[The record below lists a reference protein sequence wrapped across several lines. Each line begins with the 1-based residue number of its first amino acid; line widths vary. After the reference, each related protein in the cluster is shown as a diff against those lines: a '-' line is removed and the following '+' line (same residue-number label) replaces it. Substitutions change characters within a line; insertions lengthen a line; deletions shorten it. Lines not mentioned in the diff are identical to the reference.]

1 MGRIFYTSFSV
12 FFFVLMHFTWSRK
25 GYPNAASVKACA
37 IVAYALSLFCCAMYN
52 QGTSPLKRYAIPIPC
67 WQEKA
72 EMCKMLL
79 MLLTQCF
86 VVGLVLWWNSKTF
99 NAMSS
104 ILRIYSSID
113 ASLVVSQNDIRWTSR
128 LPLHIPTP
136 FSFWRPWV
144 IAEFVFGRWYKAPPP
159 INHAHPWHRSSA
171 LLRPVETHKRFV
183 L

>member
-1 MGRIFYTSFSV
+1 MHKTSRR
-12 FFFVLMHFTWSRK
+12 LLTPKKSRL
-25 GYPNAASVKACA
+25 PV
-37 IVAYALSLFCCAMYN
+37 
-52 QGTSPLKRYAIPIPC
+52 LKRKEGFGLMVNTDRRSRSNPGLTWPVISQYANPIPC